1 VPVRALLRINVVPLA
16 VAAALLVSAHLVADR
31 YPTAVPVLVA
41 AGCALAAA
49 GGGVPGLLL
58 AAFGAGL
65 APLDTPE
72 RIAFAVG
79 SVVVFER
86 VTRTREEA
94 ERISEASMV
103 DALTGLYTYAYFEQA
118 LEIEVRRARRYGGS
132 LSLLLLDLDRF
143 KGFNDRHGHAA
154 GNDLLAA
161 VGRELQRVCRDSD
174 VVARFGG
181 EEIAVLV
188 PGPSRDAL
196 VLAERARAAIG
207 DLAIDAGGR
216 LVGTTVSIGVA
227 ETGPGTRS
235 ADDLFAAADS
245 ALYAA
250 KHAGRNR
257 VTLAPSTWDAP
268 APVQRSA

>member
-16 VAAALLVSAHLVADR
+16 LAATFLVASHLAVGR
-31 YPTAVPVLVA
+31 YPMAVPVLVA

-79 SVVVFER
+79 AVVVFER

-143 KGFNDRHGHAA
+143 KQFNDRHGHAA

-174 VVARFGG
+174 VVSRFGG

-188 PGPSRDAL
+188 PGPGRDAL
-196 VLAERARAAIG
+196 VLAERARVAIA
-207 DLAIDAGGR
+207 DLAVDAGGR

-250 KHAGRNR
+250 KHGGRNR
-257 VTLAPSTWDAP
+257 VASAPSTWDSP